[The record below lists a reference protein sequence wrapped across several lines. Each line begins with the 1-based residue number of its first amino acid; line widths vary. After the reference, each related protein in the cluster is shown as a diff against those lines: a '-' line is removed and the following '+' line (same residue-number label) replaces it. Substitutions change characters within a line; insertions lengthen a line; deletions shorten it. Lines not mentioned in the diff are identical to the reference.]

1 MLAVAGTILILAALA
16 ASSAIPFL
24 AGAVG
29 PTATTPSNG
38 LVAFTH
44 DGDVYVVEPSP
55 GSVPR
60 AIATGPDDDVSPLFS
75 PDGRHL
81 AFFSIGE
88 DGEVPMLT
96 DANGSEPRALVSDPF
111 AYGLVWADWSPD
123 SSALLVTTDPARPPN
138 GATEMALL
146 ATDGSGALEPIG
158 GRDLIPD
165 PVTMGT
171 VRPGSDLPLEVLF
184 RVATD
189 PAELWF
195 LASGADVP
203 TVGQALAVE
212 DMAGVRT
219 ANYGGQYDFL
229 DATWAPDGS
238 RFAYH
243 TLNDVEGALDGN
255 GMRVHVATYDS
266 EARDGEGPARNDTI
280 VEFDP
285 LSDDEGW
292 AVWSP
297 DGSRLAFQTYE
308 NGWARLVIV
317 PVGADGTAD
326 SASAVA
332 TEPTLT
338 LGVPRLQYAWAP
350 DGTSLVMATYTGA
363 DQYPA
368 YLVDA
373 TTGDMEPLGWETD
386 EWPTWGIAAS

>member
-1 MLAVAGTILILAALA
+1 MNERDDLDRMLATWLDDPLTLPAPRYLGEVLDRTRVVRQRPAWASLERWLPMVIVQRRSSVATPAMLAVAGTILILAALA

-96 DANGSEPRALVSDPF
+96 DANGGEPRALVSDPF

-184 RVATD
+184 RVA
-189 PAELWF
+189 
-195 LASGADVP
+195 
-203 TVGQALAVE
+203 
-212 DMAGVRT
+212 
-219 ANYGGQYDFL
+219 
-229 DATWAPDGS
+229 
-238 RFAYH
+238 
-243 TLNDVEGALDGN
+243 
-255 GMRVHVATYDS
+255 
-266 EARDGEGPARNDTI
+266 
-280 VEFDP
+280 
-285 LSDDEGW
+285 
-292 AVWSP
+292 
-297 DGSRLAFQTYE
+297 
-308 NGWARLVIV
+308 
-317 PVGADGTAD
+317 
-326 SASAVA
+326 
-332 TEPTLT
+332 
-338 LGVPRLQYAWAP
+338 
-350 DGTSLVMATYTGA
+350 
-363 DQYPA
+363 
-368 YLVDA
+368 
-373 TTGDMEPLGWETD
+373 
-386 EWPTWGIAAS
+386 